1 MLHFV
6 RSKFTRK
13 NDTRIYQA
21 PVRVCRACPVAG
33 ECITNGSRRRG
44 LVICPYDTALRQHRD
59 WMSTKEA
66 RSALKRR
73 KYLVEPV
80 FGIIKEQQQVRR
92 FLLRGVGNVAA
103 EWMLLATAF
112 NC

>member
-1 MLHFV
+1 M
-6 RSKFTRK
+6 
-13 NDTRIYQA
+13 I
-21 PVRVCRACPVAG
+21 G
-33 ECITNGSRRRG
+33 
-44 LVICPYDTALRQHRD
+44 PYDAALRQHRD

-92 FLLRGVGNVAA
+92 FLLRGVDNVAA

-112 NC
+112 NIRTLWRFWRTRRPGYS

>member
-1 MLHFV
+1 MS
-6 RSKFTRK
+6 R
-13 NDTRIYQA
+13 
-21 PVRVCRACPVAG
+21 AG

-44 LVICPYDTALRQHRD
+44 LVYGPYDAVLRRHRD

-73 KYLVEPV
+73 KCLVEPV
-80 FGIIKEQQQVRR
+80 FGLIKEQQQVRR

-103 EWMLLATAF
+103 EWVLLATAST
-112 NC
+112 